1 MFKNL
6 IHRIPKIH
14 HHPHPGPCNFEP
26 REPGERYPKEPELTD
41 YWLKPYLLE
50 ALKQYP
56 KLNDDCVVQGLWR
69 FVNSII
75 LHNPNISVRKPPT
88 FDDPVTT
95 HKISFTDKDDIEL
108 GAITFWRKVDSTF
121 GIDMKLKGR
130 GLSIVGN
137 NDEATQIQVDDP
149 IPGGSGKQVVNMDY
163 LGDFTEELQDAID
176 DVLDRVRALEKVAKD
191 TEPLYKDP
199 NGNLRQVHTTI
210 HNDPDDSAFATC
222 YSIYQYGQA
231 ILQAAK
237 AFAQNYIVD
246 PITLHQYPHE
256 DDTDKLVSC
265 AGVYKYGQDI
275 LTAAQ
280 DYCDEHQSGGGSGG
294 GGDDDSGSA
303 DSVINTGSTTLY
315 YAKNAD
321 LGSSDNDVESED
333 AIGSQYPHGGTLY
346 KLCQLNDGDIILA
359 KNLYRTY
366 GISNHTVGEDYEGY
380 ATSSDVTLI
389 DPITTD
395 SSIKYKVV
403 SQRVVYSGNKD
414 NWSKTTE
421 SVPVYGCE
429 IYAHGASTGGQTAG
443 YPPGTYVKPIGT
455 CKLVKV
461 QG

>member
-95 HKISFTDKDDIEL
+95 HKIIFTDKDDIEL

-137 NDEATQIQVDDP
+137 NDEATQILVDDP
-149 IPGGSGKQVVNMDY
+149 IPEGSDKQVVNIGY
-163 LGDFTEELQDAID
+163 LGDFTKELQDAID
-176 DVLDRVRALEKVAKD
+176 DLLDRVRALEKVAKD

-199 NGNLRQVHTTI
+199 NGNIRQVHTTI

-237 AFAQNYIVD
+237 DFAQNYIVD

-275 LTAAQ
+275 LQEAKE
-280 DYCDEHQSGGGSGG
+280 YCDEHQSGGGSGG
-294 GGDDDSGSA
+294 GGDDDSEGGSGGEETVIGDETWRVWKSGKLALVRVPDQINLLPNEERELTSPVEFVECITVFQTPRTIA
-303 DSVINTGSTTLY
+303 DDTPVIGVN
-315 YAKNAD
+315 
-321 LGSSDNDVESED
+321 
-333 AIGSQYPHGGTLY
+333 IGTLV
-346 KLCQLNDGDIILA
+346 DGN
-359 KNLYRTY
+359 K
-366 GISNHTVGEDYEGY
+366 
-380 ATSSDVTLI
+380 
-389 DPITTD
+389 IT
-395 SSIKYKVV
+395 V
-403 SQRVVYSGNKD
+403 SQRLSYPA
-414 NWSKTTE
+414 
-421 SVPVYGCE
+421 SV
-429 IYAHGASTGGQTAG
+429 TGINVLGWI
-443 YPPGTYVKPIGT
+443 K
-455 CKLVKV
+455 
-461 QG
+461 